1 MTINIPELNVIVLV
15 FVTLAL
21 IEGHIGAKEQIL
33 MRHLSHKVPK
43 SSVKF
48 ASQHTGKITV
58 LRHFCLVLQ
67 TVFFARLTIDWS
79 RF

>member
-1 MTINIPELNVIVLV
+1 MCNCSLAEWHEVVQSVEMDN
-15 FVTLAL
+15 FVREVTTEKPVETA
-21 IEGHIGAKEQIL
+21 
-33 MRHLSHKVPK
+33 
-43 SSVKF
+43 SVKF

-79 RF
+79 HF